1 MSESDIVSVETSSGS
16 RRSLGRT
23 PTCLVALLQ
32 RIQSVGLDL
41 CGWVAPLQRD
51 QSRGV
56 TMDAYL
62 DETISTTQIV
72 ASSNV

>member
-23 PTCLVALLQ
+23 PARLVALLQ
-32 RIQSVGLDL
+32 RIQSVGLDR

-51 QSRGV
+51 HSHGV
-56 TMDAYL
+56 TMGANL
-62 DETISTTQIV
+62 DRTVCLQQNDTI
-72 ASSNV
+72 